1 MDILFSFAGVIRHT
15 DVIQT
20 KATYSKDLSDDDAVL
35 IMAYLYVVDRATVSY
50 LCPTFLSRV
59 STVCIHSAILVQ
71 DICLSVCLSH
81 AGIVSKRMYLSSTTL
96 CTIWYGH
103 YLFFLSTI
111 AVIKFQKLPHRQ
123 R

>member
-50 LCPTFLSRV
+50 LCPTFFITRQHGMHSQRDT
-59 STVCIHSAILVQ
+59 STGY
-71 DICLSVCLSH
+71 LSVCLS
-81 AGIVSKRMYLSSTTL
+81 VTR
-96 CTIWYGH
+96 WYR
-103 YLFFLSTI
+103 I
-111 AVIKFQKLPHRQ
+111 
-123 R
+123 